1 MNKEFLLEND
11 SFRLSLI
18 FNVYESDIL
27 YSTNTILSVAVTG
40 AQFSA
45 SATMDIDIKD
55 IQDFCNNLKHIY
67 DCFAGTA
74 KIQEPYG
81 DKQYI
86 LFSSDKYGH
95 VTVSGYLNSNGV
107 NNFWLELKF
116 ENSIDQT
123 HLLTLFDGLN
133 EFLKQIHLASSN
145 Q

>member
-27 YSTNTILSVAVTG
+27 YSTNTILSVAVTS

-55 IQDFCNNLKHIY
+55 IQDFCNNFKHIY
-67 DCFAGTA
+67 DCFAGNA
-74 KIQEPYG
+74 KIQGPYG

-133 EFLKQIHLASSN
+133 DFLKQIHLASSN